1 MSPNL
6 NRYGV
11 QSAPLYRGL
20 LNLAYTWFDPGL
32 TRRPV
37 RSGKH
42 WLQVADPKR
51 YPTITDDLL
60 IELFYPTSAVKQRT
74 VLANR
79 ARKSLAR
86 LVKDGEARIVKGRLM
101 PPKPRE

>member
-1 MSPNL
+1 MKTSPPT
-6 NRYGV
+6 
-11 QSAPLYRGL
+11 SAASQIPLFHRCFAARPL
-20 LNLAYTWFDPGL
+20 LPTGQ

-37 RSGKH
+37 RGGKH

-60 IELFYPTSAVKQRT
+60 IEMFYPTSSQKARRNLVS
-74 VLANR
+74 R
-79 ARKSLAR
+79 ARKDLDR